1 MIKRKF
7 GMKTLNITQG
17 RFNGFSHANLNA
29 YDLAGEDTGIDR
41 WITYNELEVIGIFPY
56 SNTGFANTVL
66 FYDNENDVTLAMSH
80 CNFIPSIC
88 SLGKVIPVG
97 RTIYYEGTAGKATGN
112 HIHLELGRGRQ
123 TSKVK
128 INSSEW
134 GLKNWINIED
144 YFYLDDEI
152 TIKNSPYLFSKG
164 GDQMIELNEG
174 INNITYKNHK
184 YIIVKQP
191 SNSDVGIWSLKHPSL
206 YPLTAYTNEGK
217 PALYAK
223 NLSFFEMST
232 GYVLG
237 SEISDI
243 YDEAVPTAQGYIDVV
258 KLKDGTWKYGNFGP
272 YVYRKEDVDLR
283 YSTGM
288 VLVSGGVYSNEYSQG
303 CGEAIR
309 SYSGKI
315 SCLFIDWCNIAY
327 MVVSED
333 NVSTDEMRQLALD
346 LNMQYAFRD
355 DSGGSCCI
363 TKEGKAINNYSGRKL
378 PNCLVFVE
386 KAIEEPVKEDY
397 EKLYNTLLTQF
408 NELSISHDKL
418 VEDNSIMRE
427 DLYKANEKLNKIKAV
442 LGE

>member
-17 RFNGFSHANLNA
+17 RFNDFSHTNLNA

-66 FYDNENDVTLAMSH
+66 FYDEVNDITLAMSH
-80 CNFIPSIC
+80 CNFIPTIC
-88 SLGKVIPVG
+88 SLGKKIPAG

-191 SNSDVGIWSLKHPSL
+191 SNSNVGIWSLKHPSL

-223 NLSFFEMST
+223 NLSFFEIST

-243 YDEAVPTAQGYIDVV
+243 YDEAVKTAQGYI
-258 KLKDGTWKYGNFGP
+258 
-272 YVYRKEDVDLR
+272 
-283 YSTGM
+283 
-288 VLVSGGVYSNEYSQG
+288 
-303 CGEAIR
+303 AI
-309 SYSGKI
+309 
-315 SCLFIDWCNIAY
+315 
-327 MVVSED
+327 
-333 NVSTDEMRQLALD
+333 LD
-346 LNMQYAFRD
+346 LTF
-355 DSGGSCCI
+355 I
-363 TKEGKAINNYSGRKL
+363 GKK
-378 PNCLVFVE
+378 
-386 KAIEEPVKEDY
+386 
-397 EKLYNTLLTQF
+397 
-408 NELSISHDKL
+408 
-418 VEDNSIMRE
+418 M
-427 DLYKANEKLNKIKAV
+427 
-442 LGE
+442 